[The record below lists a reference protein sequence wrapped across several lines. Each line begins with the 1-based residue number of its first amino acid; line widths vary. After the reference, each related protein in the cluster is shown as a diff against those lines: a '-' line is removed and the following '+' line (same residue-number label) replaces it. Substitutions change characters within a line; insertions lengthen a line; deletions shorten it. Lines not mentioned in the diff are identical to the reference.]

1 MCGCQLSWCGCLIC
15 PILFSNCDGVGGIR
29 NISLLDINV
38 AFRIVL
44 DVGLMLVVFLFAL
57 FGCLLFTL
65 LGCLELV
72 VGSLLFQP
80 RRRHP
85 KYLSAWHSV
94 ALRRRY
100 YSRCSQTPPPTM
112 LYLSH
117 FFSHPFSGNFMF
129 FCRKKTYS
137 CCHLPLL
144 TLFHRSHFFLTPSIS
159 LFGHQLRGRCFEL
172 KMSILRLVFPT
183 KDLIFNF

>member
-1 MCGCQLSWCGCLIC
+1 MIVMCGCQLSWCGCLIC

-85 KYLSAWHSV
+85 KYLSA
-94 ALRRRY
+94 
-100 YSRCSQTPPPTM
+100 
-112 LYLSH
+112 
-117 FFSHPFSGNFMF
+117 
-129 FCRKKTYS
+129 
-137 CCHLPLL
+137 
-144 TLFHRSHFFLTPSIS
+144 
-159 LFGHQLRGRCFEL
+159 
-172 KMSILRLVFPT
+172 
-183 KDLIFNF
+183 

>member
-65 LGCLELV
+65 LGCLKLV

-117 FFSHPFSGNFMF
+117 FIFLTLFRGILCWF
-129 FCRKKTYS
+129 FCRKKHTLVAIAIAADIVS
-137 CCHLPLL
+137 SFTFFSHSINFPFRSSTAW
-144 TLFHRSHFFLTPSIS
+144 TLFST
-159 LFGHQLRGRCFEL
+159 
-172 KMSILRLVFPT
+172 
-183 KDLIFNF
+183 

>member
-117 FFSHPFSGNFMF
+117 FFF
-129 FCRKKTYS
+129 
-137 CCHLPLL
+137 
-144 TLFHRSHFFLTPSIS
+144 TLFRGILCFFFAEEINILLLPSSTADIVSSFTFFSHSINFPFRSSTAWK
-159 LFGHQLRGRCFEL
+159 LFW
-172 KMSILRLVFPT
+172 T
-183 KDLIFNF
+183 